1 MAAYKCQ
8 DYTAVVDGR
17 PYRLIV
23 VHSSKFDKRK
33 ASKLEWELG
42 RKKAQLEEKIPEL
55 GAVEFACEPD
65 AAAALEKLK
74 QECSGLF
81 YGVYSNIGIDE
92 VMLKWTRRG
101 RPVKGEEAP
110 TKTVWHAKTLVGR

>member
-1 MAAYKCQ
+1 VAAYKCQ

-65 AAAALEKLK
+65 AAAVLEKA
-74 QECSGLF
+74 ET
-81 YGVYSNIGIDE
+81 GVF
-92 VMLKWTRRG
+92 
-101 RPVKGEEAP
+101 RPVL
-110 TKTVWHAKTLVGR
+110 WRLQQYWDR